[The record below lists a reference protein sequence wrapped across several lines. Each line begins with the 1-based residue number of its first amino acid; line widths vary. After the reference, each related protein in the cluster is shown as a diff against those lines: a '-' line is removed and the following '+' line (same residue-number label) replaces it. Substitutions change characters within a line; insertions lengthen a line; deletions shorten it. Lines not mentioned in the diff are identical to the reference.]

1 MSSSLHFLLKRVCTI
16 VVTIQYQKS
25 WSPSWPDHRNNK
37 ESETVHER
45 LQSSTQS
52 RTHGTKER
60 PRHFPPTRF
69 ENARLHRAGRG
80 NPPPAPVTPSL
91 SLSRILTKRRPTLA
105 ERPRLLIFGFAARE
119 TTTTTTDGNEER
131 RAECNAGH
139 RLFGR
144 RRRPH
149 QPSAPEEFVA
159 MREMHGRR
167 RNECGAALSILA
179 CGWRCWDGPWC
190 LSEGF
195 PPPVRSR
202 SAAPSG
208 LGVLEDDRSAE
219 MGFGATGRL
228 RLGFE
233 FVGIR

>member
-1 MSSSLHFLLKRVCTI
+1 MTRPQKQQRIWNSPRKTSIFNSISYTRNERATASFPTDTIRKCT
-16 VVTIQYQKS
+16 VAS
-25 WSPSWPDHRNNK
+25 RGEGEPPS
-37 ESETVHER
+37 
-45 LQSSTQS
+45 
-52 RTHGTKER
+52 R
-60 PRHFPPTRF
+60 PRHS
-69 ENARLHRAGRG
+69 
-80 NPPPAPVTPSL
+80 VSL
-91 SLSRILTKRRPTLA
+91 TRILTKRRPTLA